1 MVASK
6 PPSHTSRY
14 FFKSWSKYSKTNVN
28 FRSVWTTSYNRTMF
42 GCRNS
47 FNKEI
52 SRMAVD
58 GIPSSSAS
66 NRMRFKAIIVS
77 EMRSL
82 ALYTTPYVPSPIFSN
97 FWYLSMA
104 SYGRSRRSTGVL
116 VSEKREEGREAE
128 GCRGGGVSSWFR
140 RLHSLERRA
149 RRDIGDVSRQ
159 QR

>member
-104 SYGRSRRSTGVL
+104 SYR
-116 VSEKREEGREAE
+116 
-128 GCRGGGVSSWFR
+128 
-140 RLHSLERRA
+140 
-149 RRDIGDVSRQ
+149 
-159 QR
+159 